1 MENVNRSQSRS
12 GGSPLG
18 QHGSDGP
25 SIGEGGRDY
34 TALSRSV
41 MVAILAVLVVWLF
54 RHFGVEGVANI
65 AQVAIGLGFVIF
77 IHELGHFL
85 VAKWCDVHVETFSLG
100 FGPAIPG
107 CSFRRGETFYKI
119 AWFPLG
125 GYVKMVG
132 EGAESDEDDDDPRS
146 FKNKTVWQ
154 RMAIISAG
162 VTMNIILGFLCFI
175 FVFMTHGDERSPAV
189 VGMVAAGGP
198 AWQKGLP
205 SGAVIEQIGDI
216 KDPYFEDLLYEVM
229 LSPKGE
235 NLTLVYEVPSD
246 PGKPVNIT
254 IEPRREKDELR
265 PIIGIT
271 TAWSLN
277 LPDKQRR
284 QLPVVRPGSAAAEAN
299 PPFELGDT
307 IVATTD
313 PDNPD
318 KILALPRDP
327 RDPQGKQGDYFEFRR
342 RLKRLAGKPMVIQV
356 RKKAASP
363 DESTA
368 NIDVPPAYHHT
379 LGMRMRMGPIAA
391 VREASP
397 AANAG
402 IQPRDEAEGIDGDV
416 ITQVDVLEAD
426 GSKTRWVFSGALPNE
441 PGVNAKYLDPARLPY
456 ELSRWAAQKPGQ
468 KKVTLTVLRQVDH
481 GTQNVPLELSWD
493 DRWKYDIEDPRY
505 FSSPLSIPELGLAYR
520 IKNFVEDVEKDS
532 PAARAGIERND
543 LIRAIRF
550 QEPGSEP
557 GTSVPTKW
565 IELEHDQWAYPFW
578 ALQEIEFKEI
588 TIRFERAGQTKEES
602 LTAEVDKSW
611 PLVERGVNL
620 MQEVRIQKAGSLLE
634 AIALGIQRTHRTIVQ
649 IYMNL
654 RAIVTNR
661 VSIKTV
667 GGPILIARVAY
678 ESAGR
683 SVYQFVLFLGMI
695 SVNLAVINFL
705 PIPVL
710 DGGHMVFLI
719 YEKLRGAP
727 ASETVRIVATYAGLA
742 VILGLMVFVFWL
754 DITRWF

>member
-1 MENVNRSQSRS
+1 
-12 GGSPLG
+12 
-18 QHGSDGP
+18 
-25 SIGEGGRDY
+25 
-34 TALSRSV
+34 
-41 MVAILAVLVVWLF
+41 MVAILGVLIIWLY
-54 RHFGVEGVANI
+54 RQLGLEGVLNI
-65 AQVAIGLGFVIF
+65 AQVFIGLGLVIF

-107 CSFRRGETFYKI
+107 CSFRRGETLYKI

-162 VTMNIILGFLCFI
+162 VTMNIILGFFCFI
-175 FVFMTHGDERSPAV
+175 FVFMTHGDDRSPAV

-198 AWQKGLP
+198 AWQKGVP
-205 SGAVIEQIGDI
+205 SGAVIHQIGDI
-216 KDPYFEDLLYEVM
+216 TDPYFEDLLYEVM

-235 NLTLVYEVPSD
+235 KLTLVYEVPSD
-246 PGKPVNIT
+246 PGKLVNIK

-284 QLPVVRPGSAAAEAN
+284 QLPVVRPGSAAADAN

-356 RKKAASP
+356 RKKAVSL
-363 DESTA
+363 DESTDV
-368 NIDVPPAYHHT
+368 NVNVPPAYHHT

-391 VREASP
+391 VREGSP
-397 AANAG
+397 AEKAG
-402 IQPRDEAEGIDGDV
+402 IQPRDEARGIDGDV
-416 ITQVDVLEAD
+416 ITQVDVPEAD
-426 GSKTRWVFSGALPNE
+426 GSKTRWVFSGALLPKE

-456 ELSRWAAQKPGQ
+456 ELSHWAGQKPGE

-481 GTQNVPLELSWD
+481 GTQSVPLELSWD

-505 FSSPLSIPELGLAYR
+505 FSSPMSIPELGLAYR

-532 PAARAGIERND
+532 PAARAGIERDD
-543 LIRAIRF
+543 LIKAIRF

-557 GTSVPTKW
+557 GTSAPTKW

-588 TIRFERAGQTKEES
+588 TIRFERAGQLKEES
-602 LTAEVDKSW
+602 LTAEIDKSW

-620 MQEVRIQKAGSLLE
+620 MQEVRIQKAGSLWE
-634 AIALGIQRTHRTIVQ
+634 AIALGIQRTERTIVQ

-678 ESAGR
+678 ESASR
-683 SVYQFVLFLGMI
+683 SVYQFILFLGMI